1 MTERRARITIDLET
15 RYAKFSEACDV
26 QVTRMRSGSLDCKCH
41 SRHFLPVLGCRVGRA
56 RVTVGVEKEEAGLA
70 GSRASAGAS
79 FLSGSARG
87 VEPEGGGG
95 GGGGGRGEEED
106 PGAGMAATR
115 RRRRLDASLVI

>member
-1 MTERRARITIDLET
+1 MLNS
-15 RYAKFSEACDV
+15 AKR
-26 QVTRMRSGSLDCKCH
+26 VTFESPRMRSGSLDCKCH
-41 SRHFLPVLGCRVGRA
+41 SWHFLPVLGCRVGRA

-79 FLSGSARG
+79 FLSASARANPCGG

-95 GGGGGRGEEED
+95 GGGGGGRGEEEG

-115 RRRRLDASLVI
+115 RRRRLDASLVL